1 MKSDLQRFAVSHGCQ
16 RNPEHCGCMGD
27 YLAHEN
33 AIGNLCSAKP
43 SLTLIGRVALNKQN
57 IESYAQ
63 FDRREY
69 AAHSYGT
76 LRYSSVDGEDDIQ
89 CAENELLESVSTGHK
104 PRSACITV
112 TVARL
117 SQIPAAL

>member
-1 MKSDLQRFAVSHGCQ
+1 
-16 RNPEHCGCMGD
+16 MGD

-43 SLTLIGRVALNKQN
+43 SPTLIGRVALNKQN

-69 AAHSYGT
+69 TAHLYGT
-76 LRYSSVDGEDDIQ
+76 LRYSGIE
-89 CAENELLESVSTGHK
+89 AWKVS
-104 PRSACITV
+104 SAD
-112 TVARL
+112 RE
-117 SQIPAAL
+117 